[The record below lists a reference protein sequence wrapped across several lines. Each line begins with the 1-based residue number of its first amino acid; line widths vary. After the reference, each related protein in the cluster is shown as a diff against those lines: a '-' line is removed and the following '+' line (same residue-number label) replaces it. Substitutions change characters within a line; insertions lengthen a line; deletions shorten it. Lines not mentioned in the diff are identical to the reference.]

1 MTRAGVT
8 TLLPSLAISSRIAAI
23 GEIIG
28 TFDQDRATGMYGTL
42 GTGPS
47 MIPITVDLSD
57 DKRGINEL
65 FEFEVL
71 IHDVF
76 TPILTYTGV
85 LNTFFSWNRAIG
97 ANTYEVTS
105 VTQIQDM
112 DPVTNRNVYTGPTA
126 GISAAIAAAMPVT
139 TLLANTF
146 EPVIVDRID
155 ISVRAHEQSKL
166 ATLQRIWVND
176 QSPTPGDTIQLNI
189 ATRTSSGMD
198 HIETIELEL
207 PRHITGPLELL
218 VSDATSLQ
226 QREVTSGRQIDDAR
240 SLPQLI
246 HALNTTRQNDRLY
259 VQLLNP
265 VAGAVVS
272 GTRLASLPPSVLAV
286 IEGDRDNG
294 EVVRLNQATLSEW
307 TIQTDNV
314 ISGTR
319 LLTLNVET
327 E

>member
-1 MTRAGVT
+1 
-8 TLLPSLAISSRIAAI
+8 
-23 GEIIG
+23 
-28 TFDQDRATGMYGTL
+28 
-42 GTGPS
+42 
-47 MIPITVDLSD
+47 
-57 DKRGINEL
+57 
-65 FEFEVL
+65 
-71 IHDVF
+71 
-76 TPILTYTGV
+76 
-85 LNTFFSWNRAIG
+85 
-97 ANTYEVTS
+97 
-105 VTQIQDM
+105 M